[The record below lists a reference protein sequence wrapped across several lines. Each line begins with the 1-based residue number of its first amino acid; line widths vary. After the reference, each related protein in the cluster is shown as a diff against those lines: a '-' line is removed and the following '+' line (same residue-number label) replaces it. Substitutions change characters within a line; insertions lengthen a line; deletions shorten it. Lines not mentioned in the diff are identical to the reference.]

1 MMSKIMIRVVCDADM
16 TKDDIHLSLG
26 RREVASN
33 VLTIAKENIPQV
45 SIELYLH
52 LWKRQHYMIINFTSN
67 IWFVSAEFMFVCL

>member
-52 LWKRQHYMIINFTSN
+52 L
-67 IWFVSAEFMFVCL
+67 